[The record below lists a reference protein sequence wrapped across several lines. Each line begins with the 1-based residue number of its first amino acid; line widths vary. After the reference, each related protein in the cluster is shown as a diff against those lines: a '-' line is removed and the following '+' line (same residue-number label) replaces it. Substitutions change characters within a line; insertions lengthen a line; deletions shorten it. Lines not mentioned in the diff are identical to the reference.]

1 MCVYGFNDGGDGRS
15 DSDGVLVTFGEGNT
29 EKGSRTELRER
40 ERVCVR
46 SFWVYRQ

>member
-1 MCVYGFNDGGDGRS
+1 MYGFNDGGDGKS
-15 DSDGVLVTFGEGNT
+15 DSDGVLVTFDEGNT

-46 SFWVYRQ
+46 NFRMYRQ